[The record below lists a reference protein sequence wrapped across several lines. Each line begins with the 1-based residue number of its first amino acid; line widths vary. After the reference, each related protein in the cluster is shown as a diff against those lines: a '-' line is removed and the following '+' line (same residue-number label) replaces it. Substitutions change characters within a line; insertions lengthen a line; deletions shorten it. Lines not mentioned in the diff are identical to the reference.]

1 MEKLHLNEEVSAL
14 YRQQPKNRIKVT
26 RGHTPRK
33 NENYVHEKAG
43 RRSGE
48 NYVNE
53 KAGRRSGENYIHEK
67 ACRRCGTSH
76 LAKQCP
82 AWGKECYACKK
93 KNHFSKFC
101 RTNQVHLIGED
112 SDSDTL
118 HIKVDNIEHKLL
130 ATVNVLAEGQVSKQI
145 TCQLDTAAT
154 CNMLSV
160 KDYHKLGD
168 PPLKPIHARLTMYEG
183 IVVRSK
189 GRCQLEVCDDK
200 RNVPLM
206 FEVVETK
213 HCSLLSLDTCL
224 HLNVL
229 SVNEHVH
236 LVNTRQY
243 RNVDAM
249 LEEYPVVFSGLGCPP
264 GEYDIVVDN
273 SVKPVQ
279 NRPRKVAYAIK
290 DDLQKKITA
299 LEEQKVIAKVDIPTP
314 WISNCLA
321 IRKSNGTVRVCID
334 PTDLNKAIQR
344 NHFPLPTIEEV
355 LPKLKDA
362 KIFSLVYAKDGFLQV
377 KLTNESSYL
386 TTFWTP
392 FGKYRWL
399 RMAFG
404 LTSSPEEYQ
413 RRLQLALDGLDE
425 FFIVADDILIIGRGE
440 TDEETRRDHDKNLD
454 RLLQRA
460 REQNLKL
467 NKAKMRLHLTEIK
480 YIGHV
485 LSPEGVKADLEK
497 VSDTS
502 SLATPTDSDQ
512 VRRFLGFANYLAKF
526 LPNLSILSEPLRRII
541 QKDVELQWGQT
552 QEDAFRKIKEVA
564 TSEQSLAYY
573 DVKKPIVLECDSST
587 QGLGASL
594 VQDGKPVAY
603 VSRSLTNCE
612 QKYAP
617 IELECLAI
625 VFTCRKFDQYIY
637 GHAEVTIHSDHKRL
651 EAIFRKSLLEAPK
664 RLQRMMLAV
673 QRYNVKVE
681 YKPGTEQHGTAVA
694 SRQPVNEMST
704 ELIFQCAIQ
713 DELAEEI
720 DLVDSQIMALWRTTN
735 CAIRWRTSVHQCGIR
750 SVCKQLGIQTLHVI
764 AVSFAIEWKSRIGS
778 QDREEFSEEIG
789 RPFESGVGVEKY
801 ANVSNQLQSSAT
813 ANAKTHAGVCASSG
827 AVDETRGTNGTS
839 NPQTQGEEA

>member
-1 MEKLHLNEEVSAL
+1 MVLHALTLGLDQERTRRRLFETENLTLDKAIGICRLAEDTEVETKKLHISEEVSAL
-14 YRQQPKNRIKVT
+14 YRQKPKNRTKVT

-48 NYVNE
+48 NYVHE

-112 SDSDTL
+112 SDSDIL
-118 HIKVDNIEHKLL
+118 HIKVDNIENKLL
-130 ATVNVLAEGQVSKQI
+130 ATVNVLTEGQVSKQI

-154 CNMLSV
+154 CNVLSV

-168 PPLKPIHARLTMYEG
+168 PPLKPSHARLTMYEG
-183 IVVRSK
+183 T
-189 GRCQLEVCDDK
+189 GCEDK
-200 RNVPLM
+200 RKVPLM

-224 HLNVL
+224 RLNLL

-236 LVNTRQY
+236 LVNTHQY

-249 LEEYPVVFSGLGCPP
+249 LEEYTDVFSGLGCLP

-279 NRPRKVAYAIK
+279 NRPRKVAYALK

-299 LEEQKVIAKVDIPTP
+299 LEDQKVIAKVDIPTP

-321 IRKSNGTVRVCID
+321 IRKSNGTVRVRIA
-334 PTDLNKAIQR
+334 PTDLNKTIQR

-355 LPKLKDA
+355 LLKLKDA
-362 KIFSLVYAKDGFLQV
+362 KIFSLVDAKDGFLQV

-404 LTSSPEEYQ
+404 LTSSPEEFQ
-413 RRLQLALDGLDE
+413 RRLQLALDGLDGI
-425 FFIVADDILIIGRGE
+425 FIVADDILIIGRGE
-440 TDEETRRDHDKNLD
+440 TDEEARRDHDGNLD

-480 YIGHV
+480 QMIESCQACSKEKPSQQKETLRSHDL
-485 LSPEGVKADLEK
+485 LSKPWAK
-497 VSDTS
+497 V
-502 SLATPTDSDQ
+502 
-512 VRRFLGFANYLAKF
+512 G
-526 LPNLSILSEPLRRII
+526 
-541 QKDVELQWGQT
+541 
-552 QEDAFRKIKEVA
+552 
-564 TSEQSLAYY
+564 
-573 DVKKPIVLECDSST
+573 
-587 QGLGASL
+587 
-594 VQDGKPVAY
+594 
-603 VSRSLTNCE
+603 
-612 QKYAP
+612 
-617 IELECLAI
+617 
-625 VFTCRKFDQYIY
+625 
-637 GHAEVTIHSDHKRL
+637 
-651 EAIFRKSLLEAPK
+651 
-664 RLQRMMLAV
+664 
-673 QRYNVKVE
+673 
-681 YKPGTEQHGTAVA
+681 
-694 SRQPVNEMST
+694 
-704 ELIFQCAIQ
+704 
-713 DELAEEI
+713 I
-720 DLVDSQIMALWRTTN
+720 DLFT
-735 CAIRWRTSVHQCGIR
+735 
-750 SVCKQLGIQTLHVI
+750 
-764 AVSFAIEWKSRIGS
+764 
-778 QDREEFSEEIG
+778 
-789 RPFESGVGVEKY
+789 Y
-801 ANVSNQLQSSAT
+801 ANAT
-813 ANAKTHAGVCASSG
+813 YLIM
-827 AVDETRGTNGTS
+827 VDY
-839 NPQTQGEEA
+839 